1 MNDPRE
7 IHQQAAF
14 RVMPYLKGMIGRG
27 ILLSKDRNVT
37 LEMYYDVDLVG
48 SILDSQ
54 PNIIYCVFII
64 GSLVTWRSKK

>member
-7 IHQQAAF
+7 IHQQATF
-14 RVMPYLKGMIGRG
+14 RVVAYLKGTIGQG

-37 LEMYYDVDLVG
+37 LEMYSDVDFVG

-54 PNIIYCVFII
+54 PTIIYCVFIRR
-64 GSLVTWRSKK
+64 SLVTWRSKK